1 MFYAGSM
8 ERIGVRELNQHTS
21 RYLARVKAGE
31 TIEVT
36 EHGLPVAMMIP
47 IQSGVSLLERLV
59 ARGEAQPPT
68 ADVATIG
75 SLPPAALDGVDVA
88 AELSASRA
96 DERW

>member
-68 ADVATIG
+68 VDVATIG
-75 SLPPAALDGVDVA
+75 LLPPAALDGVDVA

>member
-1 MFYAGSM
+1 MFYAGRM

-36 EHGLPVAMMIP
+36 EHGLPVAKLVP
-47 IQSGVSLLERLV
+47 IQPGVGLLERLV

-68 ADVATIG
+68 ADPGVIS
-75 SLPPAALDGVDVA
+75 SLPPVAPDGVDVA
-88 AELSASRA
+88 AELSAARA
-96 DERW
+96 EEQW